1 MVNTL
6 VHNGFFNMKY
16 IKNLITNTKE
26 FFENFKYHN
35 LIKLFKFSQII
46 AIIIFLVNLIGSSI
60 VYMRAAA
67 QNCTPIDLF
76 NYLFIT
82 ADFNTFHLFWAVSVI
97 MFGTLLFV
105 ISFML
110 IFLSIDE
117 SVGNNLYEGFVNTT
131 TKISNTKL
139 VQQVIMFNEDIKWVY
154 PNLYNKL
161 GIIGLYA
168 FIIIGGLIAL
178 IMIVGV
184 FYTLFWED
192 PCQFIN

>member
-82 ADFNTFHLFWAVSVI
+82 ADFNTFHLLWAVSVI